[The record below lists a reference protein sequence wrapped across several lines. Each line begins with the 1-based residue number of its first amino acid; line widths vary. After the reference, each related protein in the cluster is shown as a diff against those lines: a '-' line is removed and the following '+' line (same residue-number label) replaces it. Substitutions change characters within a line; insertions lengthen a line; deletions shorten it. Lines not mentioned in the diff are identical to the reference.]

1 MRVDTQA
8 RKTLTINITP
18 LVDVVFILLIFFML
32 ASKFVSYQSID
43 IEISSNSHVPSFSD
57 SEVNATKVYISE
69 RGYYEVNNNIYD
81 SDGVMEELNYYK
93 TIRSVF
99 YYFSEPNSSV
109 QSTVSLLDVFDKLNI
124 TNLVFQLNMIINE
137 GKRAFGDKELGIIC
151 FINIVFYF

>member
-43 IEISSNSHVPSFSD
+43 IEISSNSHAPSFSD

-81 SDGVMEELNYYK
+81 SDGVMEEIKIIYK
-93 TIRSVF
+93 NNPFSFFII
-99 YYFSEPNSSV
+99 FSEPNSSV

-124 TNLVFQLNMIINE
+124 TNLVFSVEHDN
-137 GKRAFGDKELGIIC
+137 
-151 FINIVFYF
+151 